1 MQPMPFRIIV
11 TMLLALLLCHAT
23 PAAAAEKNLRFG
35 VVPQF
40 DARKIQLI
48 WQPILDALEEQTGI
62 HFELVGSPSIPE
74 FEKQLNAGEF
84 DLAYLNP
91 YHLLKANDL
100 QGYVPLV
107 RDVGRMLSG
116 IVVAHKDSPI
126 ESVQDLDGKR
136 VAFPAPNALGAALIP
151 RAEFGERYKL
161 DVEPMYVNSHSS
173 VYLNVVTGLAIAG
186 GGVGKTLQA
195 QSAEIQDA
203 LKIIYKTPQVAP
215 HPVAAHPR
223 ISTETRKIIT
233 QAFIQ
238 LGDSQ
243 ENSGLLSPIPMKEV
257 GLATL
262 DDYEP
267 LRHMGLDKYYVH

>member
-1 MQPMPFRIIV
+1 MPFRMLV
-11 TMLLALLLCHAT
+11 TLAVTLLLYLVI

-62 HFELVGSPSIPE
+62 HFELVGSPGIPE
-74 FEKQLNAGEF
+74 FERQFMAGDF

-91 YHLLKANDL
+91 YHLVKANDA

-107 RDVGRMLSG
+107 RDIGRMLSG
-116 IVVAHKDSPI
+116 IVVAHKDSTI

-151 RAEFGERYKL
+151 RTEFGEHYKI
-161 DVEPMYVNSHSS
+161 DVQPMYVNSHTS
-173 VYLNVVTGLAIAG
+173 VYLNVVTGQAIAG
-186 GGVGKTLQA
+186 GGVQKTLHA

-203 LKIIYKTPQVAP
+203 LKIIYKTPRVAP

-223 ISTETRKIIT
+223 ISIETREKIT

-238 LGDSQ
+238 LGHSRED
-243 ENSGLLSPIPMKEV
+243 SGLLSPVPIKEV

-267 LRHMGLDKYYVH
+267 LRQMGLDKYYVH